1 MSQYNIDFLLH
12 TKKYLNI
19 LVVLWF
25 MEANLAQSGFI
36 DIFINFSQPSESKCK
51 AESKYKGD
59 G

>member
-36 DIFINFSQPSESKCK
+36 DIFINFSQPSESKLP
-51 AESKYKGD
+51 
-59 G
+59 